1 MLDSPIV
8 VNYFLLPLAQIF
20 KLAVLLAFN
29 FAVVLAESLCAEVD
43 AVIVEHTDPHLG
55 KKRQIQHFEAASH
68 FSDLITVVP
77 QLFAELNDAG
87 LRHINSF
94 MIFVLNVSKCNNAT

>member
-29 FAVVLAESLCAEVD
+29 FAVVLAESLGAEVD
-43 AVIVEHTDPHLG
+43 AVIVEHTDPHL
-55 KKRQIQHFEAASH
+55 
-68 FSDLITVVP
+68 
-77 QLFAELNDAG
+77 
-87 LRHINSF
+87 
-94 MIFVLNVSKCNNAT
+94 